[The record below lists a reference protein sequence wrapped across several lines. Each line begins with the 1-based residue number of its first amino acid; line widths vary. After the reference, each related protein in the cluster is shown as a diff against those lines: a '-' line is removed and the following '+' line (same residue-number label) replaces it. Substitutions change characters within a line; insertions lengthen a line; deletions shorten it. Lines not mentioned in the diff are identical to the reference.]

1 MKPLD
6 LAISRSKS
14 LLEFDNEEDA
24 KKYFFDLLNSLRIN
38 FNTILR
44 DILKTD
50 LSYDFDFLKYFEN
63 SIQIFL
69 KNNGFKKYEIDK
81 DTFEKMINVFIGDFL
96 NKNRYG
102 KWTVIK
108 DNFIKNKYQL
118 GFVQANGFTYH
129 LGLFILLE
137 DFEKGDF
144 NDVTIKLINKL
155 FSIKKFNNSTLN
167 EKLIDSI
174 NKFYDKRYSIED
186 PETTTSE
193 FEIKNFNNFDLKPY
207 LLEIQNYLNKEKN
220 NKNKHLIYYYIKYYC
235 WQTQDPKVCQFLI
248 NRISYEKSIQ
258 TVRKFFTSYL
268 NEINNINSYNL
279 DPLLK
284 IGYESTNKN
293 NQICLEFLKR
303 KKPANS

>member
-38 FNTILR
+38 FNTIFR

-50 LSYDFDFLKYFEN
+50 LSYDIGFLKYFEN

-108 DNFIKNKYQL
+108 DNFINNKYQL

-137 DFEKGDF
+137 DFEKSDF

-186 PETTTSE
+186 PKITSSE